1 MPIKIIATAD
11 LHLGKSSADVSAE
24 VTSTKFTWNVL
35 VNRAIEED
43 VDIFAL
49 CGDIIDRNN
58 KYFEA
63 IGPLQAGIDHL
74 RENGITVF
82 LVSGNHDF
90 DVLPQVVRKY
100 TGDEGV
106 KLLGKNGVWEIAVYS
121 KAGQTI
127 QVAGW
132 SFPSQYFNESPLLN
146 FPSTAIDPNFPVIGL
161 LHGDIED
168 KTSRYAPFKLN
179 ELLRAPVDLW
189 VLGHIHKPGN
199 YSAGKPMVWYTGSPH
214 ALSAKEPGLHGP
226 ILFTIDGNNVAGERL
241 FLSPVRYETLEIDV
255 TGTEDEAQVRDR
267 IRDSLEKDA
276 TVREELD
283 NVSFLVYQLKIVGEH
298 AKIREVEYW
307 ASRVTDLEIHADRNV
322 LVKIRKVDFFLRP
335 LLDDLKELS
344 GQASPAGIL
353 AGTILAINEGRN
365 TDFLDKLLLQWRQR
379 MAALNDAGV
388 YLPLAGEERL
398 VDQQENNGKAY
409 LERECN
415 RLLGELRNQLR

>member
-1 MPIKIIATAD
+1 MPIKILATAD

-24 VTSTKFTWNVL
+24 TTSTKFTWNVL

-43 VDIFAL
+43 VDIIAL

-58 KYFEA
+58 RYFEV
-63 IGPLQAGIDHL
+63 IGPLQAGIDRL
-74 RENGITVF
+74 RENGIAVY

-100 TGDEGV
+100 NTDDSV
-106 KLLGKNGVWEIAVYS
+106 KLLGKNGNWEIVTFS

-127 QVAGW
+127 QFAGW

-146 FPSTAIDPNFPVIGL
+146 FPLAAIDPNFPVIGL

-168 KTSRYAPFKLN
+168 KTSRYAPFRLN

-189 VLGHIHKPGN
+189 ILGHIHKPGN
-199 YSAGKPMVWYTGSPH
+199 YSAEKPLVWYTGSPH
-214 ALSAKEPGLHGP
+214 ALSAKEPGQHGP
-226 ILFTIDGNNVAGERL
+226 ILFIIDGNTIAAKRI
-241 FLSPVRYETLEIDV
+241 FLSPVRYETLDIDV
-255 TGTEDEAQVRDR
+255 TGTKDEEQVRDR

-276 TVREELD
+276 IQREELEH
-283 NVSFLVYQLKIVGEH
+283 VSFLVYQLRIVGEH
-298 AKIREVEYW
+298 AKIREVEHW
-307 ASRVTDLEIHADRNV
+307 ASRVTDLEIHLDRNI
-322 LVKIRKVDFFLRP
+322 LLKIRKVDFFLRP

-353 AGTILAINEGRN
+353 ADTILAINEGRN
-365 TDFLDKLLLQWRQR
+365 TDFLDKLLLLWRQR
-379 MAALNDAGV
+379 TAAVNEAGV
-388 YLPLAGEERL
+388 YLPLVGEERL
-398 VDQQENNGKAY
+398 VDLEETSGKAY